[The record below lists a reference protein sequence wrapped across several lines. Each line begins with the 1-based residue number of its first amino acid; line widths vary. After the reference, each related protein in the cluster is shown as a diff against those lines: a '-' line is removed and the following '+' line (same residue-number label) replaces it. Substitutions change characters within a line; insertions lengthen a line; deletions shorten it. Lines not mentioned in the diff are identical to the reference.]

1 MVSAG
6 VRRVFVEDE
15 RRDGKFLRT
24 TWHPDRR
31 TFVVS
36 TWDGAVCVGAA
47 RIRVEQAPP
56 LIEVLA
62 RGLADAAVEPV
73 APVEPSQRLS
83 LREHLRTWWRERTA
97 TAAIIE
103 LRHDR
108 GSPAGRTA

>member
-15 RRDGKFLRT
+15 RRDGKFLRM

-36 TWDGAVCVGAA
+36 TWEGAVCVGAA

-62 RGLADAAVEPV
+62 WGLADAAAGPIEP
-73 APVEPSQRLS
+73 PQRLT
-83 LREHLRTWWRERTA
+83 LREHLRTWWRQRTA
-97 TAAIIE
+97 TAPIME
-103 LRHDR
+103 LHPDR
-108 GSPAGRTA
+108 GGSARRTA